1 MAVTGMSCSA
11 AAATS
16 RNPGSETD
24 GMPASVTTSTRAPA
38 PRARTSS
45 AVRAAS
51 LPSKYDTTRAF
62 VVTSSRSSSRRS
74 RRVSSAAITSASAS
88 AARNRGEASPA
99 LPIGVAAS
107 TRTPRGPSSATC
119 TALRAPAVRSKLS
132 LYRRN
137 FASSVPVWNVY
148 VRNRRPPGD
157 TYYGRVTRP
166 VLEVDRGFAEEGEPG
181 DPAYAAPPAPVAAE
195 QPKLPA
201 TTLERLRVTM
211 PTDKIIGWVVTLV
224 ITAIAFVTRVVNLGY
239 PNKLVFDETY
249 YAKDGYSL
257 LKFGYEREWRGDAN
271 AQVVAGTPDVGLLN
285 TESFIVH
292 PPVGKWL
299 IGFGE
304 ALFGMNSFGWRFA
317 SLVFGTLLIFVTI
330 RLVRRVAKS
339 TLIGGL
345 AGLLL
350 TFDGL
355 AFVMARTALL
365 DIFTAFFVV
374 AAVSCLAAD
383 RDWFRNR
390 LADHLE
396 RSGLPDL
403 RGRYGPALLVRPWR
417 LAAGLSFGLALG
429 TKWNALYLL
438 AAFALLSLAWDV
450 GARRLAGAGGRAN
463 QSILRDGIPAFV
475 SLVVVAAGAYVASWA
490 GWFATSAGYDRDWGA
505 LNPDATSVRIF
516 GETIAS
522 FIHYQVDIW
531 NFHTGDFIAK
541 AEHSYRADPAG
552 WLVLARPIGIDA
564 VNGIKPGTDGCV
576 GPGDC
581 IRVISGIGTPA
592 LWWVAI
598 FALIAAAILWI
609 GGRDW
614 RFGIPV
620 VGVLSGWLPW
630 FSLR

>member
-1 MAVTGMSCSA
+1 M
-11 AAATS
+11 
-16 RNPGSETD
+16 
-24 GMPASVTTSTRAPA
+24 
-38 PRARTSS
+38 
-45 AVRAAS
+45 
-51 LPSKYDTTRAF
+51 
-62 VVTSSRSSSRRS
+62 
-74 RRVSSAAITSASAS
+74 
-88 AARNRGEASPA
+88 
-99 LPIGVAAS
+99 
-107 TRTPRGPSSATC
+107 
-119 TALRAPAVRSKLS
+119 
-132 LYRRN
+132 
-137 FASSVPVWNVY
+137 
-148 VRNRRPPGD
+148 
-157 TYYGRVTRP
+157 TRP
-166 VLEVDRGFAEEGEPG
+166 VLEVDPGFAEEGRPG
-181 DPAYAAPPAPVAAE
+181 NLAYADPPAAPAVE
-195 QPKLPA
+195 DPTPLA
-201 TTLERLRVTM
+201 TTRERLRVAM
-211 PTDKIIGWVVTLV
+211 PPDKIIGWVVTLV
-224 ITAIAFVTRVVNLGY
+224 ITGIAFVTRVVNLGY

-271 AQVVAGTPDVGLLN
+271 DQVIAGTPDVGLMD
-285 TESFIVH
+285 SAAFIVH

-304 ALFGMNSFGWRFA
+304 AIFGMNSFGWRAA

-365 DIFTAFFVV
+365 DVFTAFFVV

-390 LADHLE
+390 LALHLD
-396 RSGLPDL
+396 RTGLPDL

-417 LAAGLSFGLALG
+417 LAAGLCFGLALG

-463 QSILRDGIPAFV
+463 QAILRDGLPAFV
-475 SLVVVAAGAYVASWA
+475 SLVVVAVVVYVASWA
-490 GWFATSAGYDRDWGA
+490 GWFASSGGYDRDWGA
-505 LNPDATSVRIF
+505 SNPDATSVRIF
-516 GETIAS
+516 GATIAS
-522 FIHYQVDIW
+522 FIHYQYDIW
-531 NFHTGDFIAK
+531 NFHTGDFINN
-541 AEHSYRADPAG
+541 AEHAYRADPAG

-614 RFGIPV
+614 RFGVPV

-630 FSLR
+630 FAYDDRPLFFFYAIVIIPFSTMAVALCIGRLLGAARPGDRRMIAGIVSGAFVALVAANFAYLYPILVDELLPYQSWLSRMWFKTWI